1 MKDDKKNKV
10 SLNEQL
16 RKIQHHTYYKINES
30 PRYRPLINNGE
41 EFDDVPVL
49 TNEAGEQ
56 EDAEKPGGGEVP
68 PEPSNDQPMTGDAPV
83 PAFDDTGEPP
93 VAGAEPAD
101 PMSAEPMPEVD
112 PAQEVNAIQNDI
124 IKHNI
129 EAMKSIHDT
138 LQSLDNSVKALNAKV
153 VELNADVEEVREPTN
168 AEKLMSKKDVSYP
181 YYFNLNDFW
190 NGNWFTEN
198 REKELS
204 KGIKELPDGTFIAD
218 FDDLPKESKTDVQ
231 NSFNEL
237 S

>member
-1 MKDDKKNKV
+1 
-10 SLNEQL
+10 
-16 RKIQHHTYYKINES
+16 
-30 PRYRPLINNGE
+30 
-41 EFDDVPVL
+41 
-49 TNEAGEQ
+49 
-56 EDAEKPGGGEVP
+56 
-68 PEPSNDQPMTGDAPV
+68 
-83 PAFDDTGEPP
+83 
-93 VAGAEPAD
+93 
-101 PMSAEPMPEVD
+101 
-112 PAQEVNAIQNDI
+112 
-124 IKHNI
+124 
-129 EAMKSIHDT
+129 
-138 LQSLDNSVKALNAKV
+138 LDNSVKALNAKV

-190 NGNWFTEN
+190 NGNWFAEN